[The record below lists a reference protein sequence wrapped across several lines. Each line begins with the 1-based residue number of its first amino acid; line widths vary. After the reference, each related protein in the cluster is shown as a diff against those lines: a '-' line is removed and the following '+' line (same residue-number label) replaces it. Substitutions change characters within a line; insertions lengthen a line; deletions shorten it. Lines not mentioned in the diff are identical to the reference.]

1 MARLKL
7 NNLISKK
14 EVTPLLSSFA
24 ASLASQFCIEDE
36 KGKILFGNCDE
47 QTHEYLLKS
56 DDETFGKLRSDKN
69 AELITELLNLLLYKE
84 AEKKKLGTEV
94 LNLYQELNLIFN
106 FSEKLA
112 QLIEPNA
119 IAQTALNEAQHL
131 IASSAGMVVLFDG
144 GTKLNLLASSGDI
157 FFTSNDLDDNEGII
171 FQLAGNGQSEIISD
185 PGELQEKNSW
195 MQSVIY
201 SSLKVNHHVMGAI
214 ILLNDSAMQYTAGDL
229 KLLTTL

>member
-36 KGKILFGNCDE
+36 KGKILFGNCNE

-56 DDETFGKLRSDKN
+56 DDEILGKVRGDGN
-69 AELITELLNLLLYKE
+69 AERIAEFLNLLLYKE
-84 AEKKKLGTEV
+84 SEKKKLGTEV
-94 LNLYQELNLIFN
+94 LNLYQELNFIFN

-112 QLIEPNA
+112 QLIEPDA

-131 IASSAGMVVLFDG
+131 IASSSGMVVLYDEQ
-144 GTKLNLLASSGDI
+144 GTRLNLMTSSGDI
-157 FFTSNDLDDNEGII
+157 SFTDNDLNNEGLI
-171 FQLAGNGQSEIISD
+171 FKIAGNGQSEIISD
-185 PGELQEKNSW
+185 PENLQEKNIS
-195 MQSVIY
+195 
-201 SSLKVNHHVMGAI
+201 
-214 ILLNDSAMQYTAGDL
+214 
-229 KLLTTL
+229 